1 MEALI
6 VVAAFLVIWLGYA
19 LVRKISPGGA
29 PDTFEHFPDIP
40 HGPTLGD
47 DPGSEDKSKAR

>member
-1 MEALI
+1 M
-6 VVAAFLVIWLGYA
+6 AAFLVISLGYVI
-19 LVRKISPGGA
+19 VRKISPGGA

-47 DPGSEDKSKAR
+47 YPGSEDKSKAR